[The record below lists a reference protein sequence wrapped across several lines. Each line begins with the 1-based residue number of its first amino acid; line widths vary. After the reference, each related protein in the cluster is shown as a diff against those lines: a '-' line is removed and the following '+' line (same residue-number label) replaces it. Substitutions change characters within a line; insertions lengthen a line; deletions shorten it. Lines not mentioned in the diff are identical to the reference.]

1 MAPQPPR
8 RVSKGTKPS
17 QTSTTT
23 VTITRRKRKWSKGWD
38 PEIAESILNCLRS
51 GATARDA
58 RHLHGVSYDWVKNR
72 REKLP
77 DFAKAWDAAVEEG
90 NDAIRDEIKRR
101 AMDGVRQAVYH
112 DGKVVGHRKMY
123 SDDLLKFLAK
133 SRMKEFSD
141 NVQVDHNFKFDG
153 AAEQLAAKFAQI
165 FALPT
170 GAEVPLIPQR
180 RGSDDT

>member
-1 MAPQPPR
+1 MAPPPPR
-8 RVSKGTKPS
+8 RVSNGTKPS
-17 QTSTTT
+17 QTSATT
-23 VTITRRKRKWSKGWD
+23 VTITRRKRRWSKGWD

-58 RHLHGVSYDWVKNR
+58 RHLHGVSSDWVKLR
-72 REKLP
+72 RVKLP
-77 DFAKAWDAAVEEG
+77 GFEEQWQSAVEEG
-90 NDAIRDEIKRR
+90 NEAIRDEIKRR
-101 AMDGVRQAVYH
+101 AMDGVAQAVYH
-112 DGKVVGHRKMY
+112 DGKVVGRRKVY

-165 FALPT
+165 FATTT
-170 GAEVPLIPQR
+170 GTEIPLIPVR